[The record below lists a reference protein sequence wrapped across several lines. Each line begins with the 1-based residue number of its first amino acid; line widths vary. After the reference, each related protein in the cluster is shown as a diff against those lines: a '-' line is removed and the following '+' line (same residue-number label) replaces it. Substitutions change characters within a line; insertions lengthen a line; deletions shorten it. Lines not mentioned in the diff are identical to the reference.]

1 MKTLRLTEKY
11 MEKRVSRFLNLE
23 PLPIQIDKN
32 IPQAGKDIVYARQL
46 LSVIGLDPSEGKTPI
61 NSGAPIIGAGGIT
74 ITLARCPVG
83 QGPGLHNHLSTFE
96 TFTVLEGEFLI
107 KWNDDG
113 SEELKI
119 QKYDTISIPPGVC
132 RSFTNVGKEE
142 GLLQVIISGGVHD
155 MNLQCQSGRVVH
167 SLHPGHG
174 QTVWNNN
181 SHERIYYFRYCWLMT
196 WVHIMET

>member
-1 MKTLRLTEKY
+1 MKTLKLTEEY

-61 NSGAPIIGAGGIT
+61 NSAAPIIGAGGIT
-74 ITLARCPVG
+74 ITLAKCPVG

-107 KWNDDG
+107 NPQLQYCAGGKTGN
-113 SEELKI
+113 SYQSVSHI
-119 QKYDTISIPPGVC
+119 
-132 RSFTNVGKEE
+132 FVG
-142 GLLQVIISGGVHD
+142 
-155 MNLQCQSGRVVH
+155 N
-167 SLHPGHG
+167 
-174 QTVWNNN
+174 
-181 SHERIYYFRYCWLMT
+181 
-196 WVHIMET
+196 